1 MTSSSIPHYL
11 HSDGNFGSMRTDD
24 SLSCYRRP
32 KQLPC
37 FWLVIVMFC
46 PIGAQLSAMRAGHGD
61 RAYELALSFRKIKK
75 VEDSLITR
83 AAHAGDVP
91 IARDQIGWRKHEDSL
106 LNPGRGPNLSSWVR
120 QVKSVRYRTDSKI
133 IIVLTGP

>member
-1 MTSSSIPHYL
+1 
-11 HSDGNFGSMRTDD
+11 MRTAD
-24 SLSCYRRP
+24 SLSRCYMEAELLYFR
-32 KQLPC
+32 
-37 FWLVIVMFC
+37 LVIVMFC
-46 PIGAQLSAMRAGHGD
+46 PIRAELSTMRAGHGD

-91 IARDQIGWRKHEDSL
+91 IARDQIGWRKHGDSL

-120 QVKSVRYRTDSKI
+120 QVKSVRYRTNGKI